1 MEIVY
6 FHIALYA
13 ITLCTSASVFVTS
26 RSSIETDER
35 IELVS
40 ACELSSAD
48 LTLCFKEI
56 LVSSKITVGYFSLEL
71 RRKLCMDLENF
82 ATVSRWC
89 CRQNSSTVE
98 LVDHTTTVV
107 TGRT

>member
-6 FHIALYA
+6 FHIARYA

-56 LVSSKITVGYFSLEL
+56 LVSSKITVG
-71 RRKLCMDLENF
+71 
-82 ATVSRWC
+82 AWT
-89 CRQNSSTVE
+89 
-98 LVDHTTTVV
+98 
-107 TGRT
+107 